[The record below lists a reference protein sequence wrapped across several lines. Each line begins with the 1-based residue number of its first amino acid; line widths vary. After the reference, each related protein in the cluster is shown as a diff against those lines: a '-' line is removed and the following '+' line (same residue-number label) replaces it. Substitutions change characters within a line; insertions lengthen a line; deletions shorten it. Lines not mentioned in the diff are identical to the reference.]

1 MATKVL
7 HTRTT
12 PLPRWYRGADIP
24 RRLIRQFAREVAERF
39 QPDKIV
45 LFGSYAYGQPHA
57 DSDVDILVI
66 MPARN
71 ELDQAV
77 KICLAVDY
85 QFPLDLVVRTPKNL
99 AWRLAEGDSFLR
111 EVMDWGKILYEKT
124 DGQLGP
130 QGRRGLPR
138 RTETRPKPATGK

>member
-1 MATKVL
+1 MKTR
-7 HTRTT
+7 HTRTRPA

-24 RRLIRQFAREVAERF
+24 RRLIRQFARDVANRF
-39 QPDKIV
+39 QPEKII

-77 KICLAVDY
+77 KIRLAVDY
-85 QFPLDLVVRTPKNL
+85 HFPLDLLVRTPKNL
-99 AWRLAEGDSFLR
+99 AWRLTEGDSFLR
-111 EVMDWGKILYEKT
+111 EVMERGKVLYEKT
-124 DGQLGP
+124 NGRLGP
-130 QGRRGLPR
+130 QSRARLAR
-138 RTETRPKPATGK
+138 RPKTRSKSATRK

>member
-1 MATKVL
+1 M
-7 HTRTT
+7 
-12 PLPRWYRGADIP
+12 
-24 RRLIRQFAREVAERF
+24 
-39 QPDKIV
+39 
-45 LFGSYAYGQPHA
+45 LFGSYASGAPTA
-57 DSDVDILVI
+57 DSDVDLLVVADI
-66 MPARN
+66 PTDTA
-71 ELDQAV
+71 QA
-77 KICLAVDY
+77 AAAEMRRRTTHP
-85 QFPLDLVVRTPKNL
+85 FPLDLLVRTPKNL